1 MEGYMNKYHVVTL
14 EVPVDHAGTLVS
26 NIISLKNYQMAELYL
41 MTGAAVTKTSAIT
54 LHQGVSVSSCATA
67 LAFSRY
73 YEQGCM
79 LDYDTIT
86 VSTLPAAAGQTATG
100 ASTAVGTV
108 YEDLDGTLVLYNR
121 NAVAFV
127 DNEVLTFSGGKIAAV
142 KGTLYN
148 EDILVPRVATSSTF
162 NITQVLDANKIFMI
176 PVSASM
182 LAAGMD
188 CIEVNGTDLDS
199 PSLMACFAILSEPRY
214 KGVPMQTSIY
224 N

>member
-14 EVPVDHAGTLVS
+14 EVPVDHAGVLTS
-26 NIISLKNYQMAELYL
+26 NIISLKNYQMAELYI
-41 MTGAAVTKTSAIT
+41 MTAAAMTKTAAVT
-54 LHQGVSVSSCATA
+54 LHQGVSVASCATA
-67 LAFSRY
+67 LAFTRY

-86 VSTLPAAAGQTATG
+86 VSQLPAAAGETATG

-108 YEDLDGTLVLYNR
+108 SQDLDGTLILYNR

-148 EDILVPRVATSSTF
+148 EDILVPRTATANTF
-162 NITQVLDANKIFMI
+162 NITQVLDVNKIFMI
-176 PVSASM
+176 PVKASM

-188 CIEVNGTDLDS
+188 CIELNGTDCDS
-199 PSLMACFAILSEPRY
+199 PTLLACFAILSEPRY
-214 KGVPMQTSIY
+214 KGMPMRTAIY
-224 N
+224 D